1 MDSVKIGVYDSG
13 IGGLSVWK
21 ELYALMPEQDY
32 IYVADTAHCPYGDK
46 SIEYVKERA
55 DRVVSFLLKQG
66 ADMVVVACNTATAAA
81 ISYLRQKYDIPFVG
95 MEPAVKPA
103 VLLSKTR
110 VVGVLATSNTF
121 KGRLYRDTVMRCAS
135 DVKLVEVPGRGLVEA
150 VENGEIPVELIKKYV
165 NEMLGNGADTI
176 VLGCTHF
183 PFLQAYIAEE
193 AGHDVQ
199 IINPAPAVAA
209 QAMKVAGLAE
219 DHVQGIPPSDLQNL
233 KFYSTGNIDTLMR
246 TAKLL
251 EPRLTDSHFEVLR
264 GV

>member
-81 ISYLRQKYDIPFVG
+81 ISYLRHKYDIPFVG

-135 DVKLVEVPGRGLVEA
+135 DVELVEVPGRGLVEA
-150 VENGEIPVELIKKYV
+150 VENGDVPGTLIKKYV
-165 NEMLGNGADTI
+165 NEMLAKGVDTI

-183 PFLQAYIAEE
+183 PFLQAYIAAE
-193 AGHDVQ
+193 AGPDVQ
-199 IINPAPAVAA
+199 IINPAPAVAV
-209 QAMKVAGLAE
+209 QAMRIAGLA
-219 DHVQGIPPSDLQNL
+219 DDYIHGIPSSDLRNL

-251 EPRLTDSHFEVLR
+251 EPCLTDSHFEVLK